1 MEMEEEKTIIV
12 NQLKQE
18 KKKEEENLLRE
29 IDELKKRISDLKLK
43 NEESISELNRRNNKE
58 V

>member
-1 MEMEEEKTIIV
+1 MEEEKTIIV